1 MEPEKPISVNWR
13 RFIQLIRQTNLSKG
27 LLFFV
32 LGLSFVQ
39 AIAGLIV
46 PWLTKDL
53 VDLLSAASWRWEMFA
68 LLIGAFVTQG
78 LFGALSTYYLAVL
91 GEKVVANLRRML
103 WDKILALPIAYF
115 DEQRTGEIVSRI
127 NNDTSILKN
136 LITEHLVTLFSSII
150 SVIGAIFI
158 LFYLDWQM
166 TLTMFVAVPVL
177 FGVMRPMG
185 KKMYQISR
193 RLQQK
198 TAELSSL
205 LTQVISEIR
214 LVKSYTAEPIE
225 RKNGNEEIENIYTYG
240 LKEAKVIAILQPLM
254 SLVMMF
260 VLVVIIGYGGM
271 RVATGALTAGELV
284 AFILY
289 LFQIITPMV
298 MMARFFTSLQKAMGA
313 TERLVQILEVEEEAD
328 QEEGKPIEPNL
339 PIVIDHL
346 SFSYQTSEEVLK
358 DISFEIPS
366 GKVTA
371 IVGPSGSGKSTLFA
385 LLERFYS
392 PTSGEIRLGDTPI
405 DQFRLRDWR
414 GMIGYV
420 LQDSPLLAGT
430 VRDNICYGMD
440 REVSEAELE
449 EAARLAHADGFIK
462 ELPKGYD
469 TEVGERGV
477 KLSGGQRQRIAIAR
491 AILHN
496 PQILMLDEA
505 TSNLDSTSEQVVQE
519 ALHNLMKGRTT
530 LVIAHRLATV
540 VDADQIIVIEQGKVT
555 GQGTHEELLQSHA
568 LYQQLVRHQFRM
580 GQIEGAERIEVTVMD
595 KE

>member
-1 MEPEKPISVNWR
+1 MEQEKPISINWR
-13 RFIQLIRQTNLSKG
+13 KFVQLIRKTHISKA

-53 VDLLSAASWRWEMFA
+53 VDLLSIANWRWEIFA

-78 LFGALSTYYLAVL
+78 LFGALSTYYLALL
-91 GEKVVANLRRML
+91 GEKVVANLRQML
-103 WDKILALPIAYF
+103 WNKILVLPVSYF

-127 NNDTSILKN
+127 NNDTAIIKN
-136 LITEHLVTLFSSII
+136 LITEHLVTLFSSMI

-166 TLTMFVAVPVL
+166 TLTMFIAIPVV
-177 FGVMRPMG
+177 FAVMRPMG
-185 KKMYQISR
+185 RKMYQISR
-193 RLQQK
+193 RLQQR

-225 RKNGNEEIENIYTYG
+225 RENGNREIKNIFTYG

-313 TERLVQILEVEEEAD
+313 TERLVQILEVEEEED
-328 QEEGKPIEPNL
+328 REESKPIEPNQ
-339 PIVIDHL
+339 PIVIDRL
-346 SFSYQTSEEVLK
+346 SFAYSTSEEILK
-358 DISFEIPS
+358 DVSFVIPA

-385 LLERFYS
+385 LIERFYS
-392 PTSGEIRLGDTPI
+392 PSRGEIRLGETPI

-430 VRDNICYGMD
+430 VRDNICYGMG
-440 REVSEAELE
+440 REVTDEELM
-449 EAARLAHADGFIK
+449 EAAKLAHADGFIK
-462 ELPKGYD
+462 ELPEGYN

-540 VDADQIIVIEQGKVT
+540 VDADQIIVLEQGRVT
-555 GQGTHEELLQSHA
+555 GQGTHEELLQTHP
-568 LYQQLVRHQFRM
+568 LYQQLVHHQFRM
-580 GQIEGAERIEVTVMD
+580 NQIEKEEEEKVDRIVQ
-595 KE
+595 